1 MAGYLPSK
9 DGDMLSWLG
18 NFQTKITTHGPTL
31 GLLPAEVTALQTDCT
46 NLFGFIQAVEGAKTS
61 LANAVAAKEGSK
73 KTDLKDLQKAI
84 ARMKTHSAFTDA
96 IGEDLGIMGG
106 SEDDDLDNEK
116 VDLSGKA
123 HSGFVRLKFK
133 KNGFTGVK
141 IFARLKGTTG
151 WTFLALD
158 TESPYDDHRP
168 LTTPNQPEE
177 REYKG

>member
-73 KTDLKDLQKAI
+73 KTD
-84 ARMKTHSAFTDA
+84 
-96 IGEDLGIMGG
+96 G
-106 SEDDDLDNEK
+106 S
-116 VDLSGKA
+116 VGS
-123 HSGFVRLKFK
+123 RL
-133 KNGFTGVK
+133 VS
-141 IFARLKGTTG
+141 RLV
-151 WTFLALD
+151 
-158 TESPYDDHRP
+158 
-168 LTTPNQPEE
+168 
-177 REYKG
+177 